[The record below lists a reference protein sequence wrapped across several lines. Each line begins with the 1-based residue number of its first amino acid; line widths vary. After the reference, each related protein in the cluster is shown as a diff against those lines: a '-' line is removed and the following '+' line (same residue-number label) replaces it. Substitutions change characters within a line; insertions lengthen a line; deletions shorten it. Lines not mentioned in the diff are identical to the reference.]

1 MKSKL
6 SSLGLGAIGV
16 LLCTSALI
24 SSASCSSGN
33 SAPLAEGGTSG
44 STGGASCEGAPTLTK
59 SDFCKSC
66 TLSDKASPNT
76 CRPPRTINACCAFV
90 QPPTQE
96 LARGT
101 NLVRNSSTDATL
113 DLGCLDAPP
122 AQGTPKNVTIKGFV
136 RVFSS
141 GGDSAGVKV
150 EIFKEGANGALGDLI
165 GAPAITTTDGKF
177 FTTTDPKYFST
188 PPGGTDPQKPTY
200 LKKCPDGG
208 CTFREFTYAGV
219 PTETPL
225 IVKTS
230 DATGGSSWA
239 SFYDYN
245 VSFSNSIV
253 KAGDEVYYEPAAVAA
268 TDINTVASAAGGFT
282 VKQDKGLLAGEVH
295 DCGDVRVSGA
305 TVDTDVAH
313 EDVMFYF
320 GENEADPLPDKSRS
334 SQGTS
339 KLGTFGTLNL
349 PTGTPI
355 RISALGKRNGETIL
369 LGAYTVQTFPG
380 AVTALSFRGR
390 RPWQK

>member
-1 MKSKL
+1 MTSRS
-6 SSLGLGAIGV
+6 SSLGFGAVGVLLGAI
-16 LLCTSALI
+16 ALI
-24 SSASCSSGN
+24 ASASCSSTN
-33 SAPLAEGGTSG
+33 TTPLADGGTSG
-44 STGGASCEGAPTLTK
+44 GSSGSCEGAPTLTK
-59 SDFCKSC
+59 ADFCSSC
-66 TLSDKASPNT
+66 TFSDKASPNT
-76 CRPPRTINACCAFV
+76 CKAPRTVNACCTYV
-90 QPPTQE
+90 QAPSQE

-101 NLVRNSSTDATL
+101 GLVRNSSTDPKL

-122 AQGTPKNVTIKGFV
+122 ALGTPKNVTIKGFV

-150 EIFKEGANGALGDLI
+150 EIFKEGANGALGEPV
-165 GAPAITTTDGKF
+165 GTPAITSDTGKF
-177 FTTTDPKYFST
+177 YTDAQGK
-188 PPGGTDPQKPTY
+188 KPDY

-208 CTFREFTYAGV
+208 CTFREFTYTGV

-230 DATGGSSWA
+230 DANNGSTWA

-245 VSFSNSIV
+245 VYFANGTV
-253 KAGDEVYYEPAAVAA
+253 KPGDEVYYEPAAVAA

-295 DCGDVRVSGA
+295 DCADVRVSGA
-305 TVDTDVAH
+305 MVDTDIAH
-313 EDVMFYF
+313 EGEMFYF
-320 GENEADPLPDKSRS
+320 GDNEADPLPDKSRS

-349 PTGTPI
+349 ATGTPM
-355 RISALGKRNGETIL
+355 RVSAVGKVNGQTVL
-369 LGAYTVQTFPG
+369 LGTYTVQTFPG